1 MCYYTLLFCK
11 CKNRTE
17 TELVFG
23 HFSSISA
30 KNWSFCKVSFLRQ
43 RLAPESLLCYT
54 EHRNQVRRPAYGTF
68 HPAGGPNPQ
77 VLAFYGGRDM
87 AYTPEKIQ
95 EDFYAPEEGAR
106 RCLVEFEGAPVGYI
120 QIYQLDA
127 QLCQEYHYPYQPGE
141 LLFGIDQ
148 FIGEP
153 ALWGKQIGRRFLALV
168 LRRLTQEEGAAA
180 VILDPHAK
188 DPHANNPRALRCYE
202 ACGFRKVKFLPQHE
216 LHEGVWEDCWL
227 MEYRPGAPR

>member
-1 MCYYTLLFCK
+1 M
-11 CKNRTE
+11 
-17 TELVFG
+17 
-23 HFSSISA
+23 
-30 KNWSFCKVSFLRQ
+30 Q
-43 RLAPESLLCYT
+43 
-54 EHRNQVRRPAYGTF
+54 
-68 HPAGGPNPQ
+68 NPQ

-141 LLFGIDQ
+141 LPFWHRPVYRGAGAVGQTDR
-148 FIGEP
+148 P
-153 ALWGKQIGRRFLALV
+153 AVPCAGAAPPHPGG
-168 LRRLTQEEGAAA
+168 GAAA
-180 VILDPHAK
+180 VIL

-227 MEYRPGAPR
+227 MEYRPGAPA

>member
-1 MCYYTLLFCK
+1 MEPFTL
-11 CKNRTE
+11 RE
-17 TELVFG
+17 GPV
-23 HFSSISA
+23 A
-30 KNWSFCKVSFLRQ
+30 VRPLRPQ
-43 RLAPESLLCYT
+43 DAPLLLT
-54 EHRNQVRRPAYGTF
+54 WMQ
-68 HPAGGPNPQ
+68 NPQ

-180 VILDPHAK
+180 VILDPHA
-188 DPHANNPRALRCYE
+188 NNPRALRCYE
-202 ACGFRKVKFLPQHE
+202 ACGFRKVKFL
-216 LHEGVWEDCWL
+216 HEGVWEDCWL
-227 MEYRPGAPR
+227 MEYRPSAPR

>member
-1 MCYYTLLFCK
+1 MEPFTL
-11 CKNRTE
+11 RE
-17 TELVFG
+17 GPV
-23 HFSSISA
+23 A
-30 KNWSFCKVSFLRQ
+30 VRPLRPQ
-43 RLAPESLLCYT
+43 DAPLLLSWM
-54 EHRNQVRRPAYGTF
+54 R
-68 HPAGGPNPQ
+68 NPQ

-127 QLCQEYHYPYQPGE
+127 QLCQEYHYLYQPGE

-180 VILDPHAK
+180 VILDPHA
-188 DPHANNPRALRCYE
+188 NNPRALRCYE

>member
-1 MCYYTLLFCK
+1 MEPFTL
-11 CKNRTE
+11 RE
-17 TELVFG
+17 GPV
-23 HFSSISA
+23 A
-30 KNWSFCKVSFLRQ
+30 VRPLRPQ
-43 RLAPESLLCYT
+43 DAPLLLS
-54 EHRNQVRRPAYGTF
+54 
-68 HPAGGPNPQ
+68 NPQ

-180 VILDPHAK
+180 VILDPHA
-188 DPHANNPRALRCYE
+188 NNPRALRCYG
-202 ACGFRKVKFLPQHE
+202 ASRGRVGGLLADGVPPRRSPVKRKARCHRSRPCFFLGDAYAKSAFSVTQ
-216 LHEGVWEDCWL
+216 
-227 MEYRPGAPR
+227 PRGRGSAAHHPRRARALAIR